1 MAGWVRA
8 ADDVSDLMEVLHPS
22 KVDRFCDEK
31 DGKEIWHRDVELPA
45 AMLVSTMEELSAW
58 GPVRAPPCA
67 FVCCVLYVPHA
78 ACCVLRAASLLPSL
92 PSLPSSPCA
101 CHVVIAGDGRFDSWL
116 PLPLTG
122 LATDR
127 CSYT

>member
-78 ACCVLRAASLLPSL
+78 ACCVLRAA
-92 PSLPSSPCA
+92 CCVIIYY
-101 CHVVIAGDGRFDSWL
+101 CHRWHRRHHHRVLVMW
-116 PLPLTG
+116 
-122 LATDR
+122 
-127 CSYT
+127 